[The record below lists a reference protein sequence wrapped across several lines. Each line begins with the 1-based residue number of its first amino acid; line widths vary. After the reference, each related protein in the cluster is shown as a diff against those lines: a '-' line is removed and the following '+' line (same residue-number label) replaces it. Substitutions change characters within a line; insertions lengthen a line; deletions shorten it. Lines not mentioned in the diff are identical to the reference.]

1 MQGLCCL
8 LYSYGL
14 YSYGLDSYGL
24 DSYGLD
30 SCGLDSHGL
39 DSHGLYSYGLCS
51 YGLILEPTVPWQGTH
66 GSEVPACVRHS
77 IFTQSRAFAFEGYM
91 QGPSVQH

>member
-8 LYSYGL
+8 LY
-14 YSYGLDSYGL
+14 SYGL

-51 YGLILEPTVPWQGTH
+51 YGLILEPTVPWQGYSWEQDTCMCEALYLYAIQ
-66 GSEVPACVRHS
+66 G
-77 IFTQSRAFAFEGYM
+77 IFI
-91 QGPSVQH
+91 